1 MTRRF
6 DGVSNAV
13 RLIGGIS
20 STPKGPGLL
29 SIDTWGRYANEVP
42 VGAARTTTVAPSVG
56 HFGSWPL
63 INKRTASLFLFLFKY
78 NLPKKKAFSSVRPS
92 PPPHTTA
99 TNQPLSFSSFFF
111 GNFGIK
117 KGKYNTTH
125 THTHTQNACVSPPTF
140 FFFFLFRRSSPVV
153 GWQKKKSVV
162 VYHYEQFGSP
172 KKLMTMQ

>member
-78 NLPKKKAFSSVRPS
+78 NLPKKKTFSSVRPT
-92 PPPHTTA
+92 PPPT
-99 TNQPLSFSSFFF
+99 PP
-111 GNFGIK
+111 
-117 KGKYNTTH
+117 
-125 THTHTQNACVSPPTF
+125 PPTNPSVLVL
-140 FFFFLFRRSSPVV
+140 FFL
-153 GWQKKKSVV
+153 GISV
-162 VYHYEQFGSP
+162 
-172 KKLMTMQ
+172 